1 MTVADLQK
9 TTFLKTVDN
18 PNGWTI
24 EDLLT
29 VLQNDMII
37 RCQKIVGDTRP
48 EARAVFN
55 NNLDILAHLTH
66 CIEKARDST
75 QILNRAFGPHKEGE
89 PRIGVA

>member
-1 MTVADLQK
+1 MK
-9 TTFLKTVDN
+9 TTFLKTAEN

-29 VLQNDMII
+29 VVQNDMII

-48 EARAVFN
+48 EARVVLN
-55 NNLDILAHLTH
+55 NNIEILDHLTK
-66 CIEKARDST
+66 CIAMAQEST
-75 QILNRAFGPHKEGE
+75 KVLNRAFGPHKEGE